1 MAYVTVP
8 KDLTKIKSKML
19 FGLTKRQLV
28 CFGSAALVG
37 VPLFFLSKGSMGT
50 TPAALCM
57 ILVMLPFFLFA
68 LYEKNGQTPEAL
80 LGNLIQC
87 KFTRPKKR
95 VYQTNNAYSA
105 LEKQAE
111 LERTVGR
118 IASGAGKRGKGRRRL
133 TRQERKQI
141 EAVIRQAKGDGKNHT
156 VQASLPFRNMHPDG
170 LCRLDDRHF
179 SKTIAYADVSY
190 RLAGPDDQRDI
201 FERLCDFYNGYDPSI
216 GVQMTLSSSHKAGG
230 GDLFRMAAQGD
241 ELDGIRAEAS
251 GILQTQYERGS
262 NGYVKSKY
270 VTLTIEAESIQAA
283 RARFSRIEADTLNR
297 FKVMGAAAKVLDGKE
312 RLALLHG
319 LLHPRGEPFAFEWD
333 WLPASGLS
341 VKDFIAPSSFEF
353 GETRRFRMGEMYGAV
368 SFLQILAPEIQDR
381 ILTDF
386 MDVEGNLLVTM
397 HVRGIN
403 QNEAIKMVKRKIT
416 DLDAMKIQEQKKAAR
431 SGYDLDI
438 LPSDLS
444 TYGGAAKNLLQ
455 DLQSR
460 NERMFNMTFL
470 MLHLAPTKQKLE
482 IAVSQ
487 SASVAQTHN
496 CILTRLDFQQE
507 DGLMSSLPLGLNRI
521 RIERSLTTSA
531 LAVFVPFVTQELFM
545 GGDAMYYGLNALS
558 GNMILLDR
566 KQSRCPNGLVF
577 GTPGSG
583 KSMSCKRE
591 ITYVMLTT
599 KDNVIICD
607 PEDEYSPLV
616 NRLGGQVIRLS
627 PNSRDYVNPLDINL
641 NYSEEENP
649 LALKS
654 DFVLSFCELIMGS
667 KTGLEAIEKTVIDR
681 AVQKIYQ
688 PYFAD
693 PRPENMP
700 ILSDLMA
707 ALTAQHIPEAER
719 AGPGAGPVCE
729 RLSQLLQPPDH
740 RGYPQPPCLLRHQGA
755 WQEPE
760 KARDAHCPGRGVEH
774 RHGEPLHWAGHLVF
788 RGRVPFALEGGT
800 DGGIQR
806 RDLEAFQKVGR
817 RPDRG
822 NAEPERPA
830 FLTGDRKHS
839 GKQRFYLFAE
849 PLRRRP
855 QADDGAAEHLRRAAC
870 LCDQRGPRQR
880 PSVLPKCDSALQ
892 GRVSQDH
899 RAIQTSHDKAQRG
912 FP

>member
-1 MAYVTVP
+1 
-8 KDLTKIKSKML
+8 ML
-19 FGLTKRQLV
+19 KRTAKPENAQ
-28 CFGSAALVG
+28 
-37 VPLFFLSKGSMGT
+37 
-50 TPAALCM
+50 PAA
-57 ILVMLPFFLFA
+57 
-68 LYEKNGQTPEAL
+68 KR
-80 LGNLIQC
+80 
-87 KFTRPKKR
+87 KFTR
-95 VYQTNNAYSA
+95 A
-105 LEKQAE
+105 
-111 LERTVGR
+111 
-118 IASGAGKRGKGRRRL
+118 
-133 TRQERKQI
+133 ERKQI
-141 EAVIRQAKGDGKNHT
+141 EAIIRQAKGDGKPHT
-156 VQASLPFRNMHPDG
+156 VQDSIPFRNLYPDG
-170 LCRLDDRHF
+170 LCRLDDRLF
-179 SKTIAYADVSY
+179 SKTIAYEDVNY
-190 RLAGPDDQRDI
+190 RLAGPDAQRDI

-216 GVQMTLSSSHKAGG
+216 GVQMTLSSRHEDKNGN
-230 GDLFRMAAQGD
+230 LFGMDAQGD
-241 ELDGIRAEAS
+241 ALDDMRMEAS
-251 GILQTQYERGS
+251 GILQMQYERGN
-262 NGYVKSKY
+262 NGFVKSKY
-270 VTLTIEAESIQAA
+270 VTLTIEAENLPAA

-297 FKVMGAAAKVLDGKE
+297 FKVMGAGARVLDGKE

-319 LLHPRGEPFAFEWD
+319 LLHPEGGQFAFEWD

-353 GETRRFRMGEMYGAV
+353 GETRRFRIGEMYGAV

-397 HVRGIN
+397 HIRGIN

-545 GGDAMYYGLNALS
+545 GGNAMYYGLNALS
-558 GNMILLDR
+558 NNMILLDR

-681 AVQKIYQ
+681 AVQMIYQ

-700 ILSDLMA
+700 VLGDLLDALMA
-707 ALTAQHIPEAER
+707 QGIPEAER
-719 AGPGAGPVCE
+719 VA
-729 RLSQLLQPPDH
+729 
-740 RGYPQPPCLLRHQGA
+740 
-755 WQEPE
+755 
-760 KARDAHCPGRGVEH
+760 
-774 RHGEPLHWAGHLVF
+774 
-788 RGRVPFALEGGT
+788 
-800 DGGIQR
+800 
-806 RDLEAFQKVGR
+806 
-817 RPDRG
+817 
-822 NAEPERPA
+822 
-830 FLTGDRKHS
+830 
-839 GKQRFYLFAE
+839 
-849 PLRRRP
+849 
-855 QADDGAAEHLRRAAC
+855 
-870 LCDQRGPRQR
+870 
-880 PSVLPKCDSALQ
+880 
-892 GRVSQDH
+892 
-899 RAIQTSHDKAQRG
+899 
-912 FP
+912 